1 MVFDSYCVACLLS
14 RQAEL
19 SREILGAEKAYRFMR
34 EASRIIAD
42 APEGVSGSYLTYCF
56 HELYREFGVTED
68 LYEKE
73 KKDSNDYVLSVL
85 PQAQKCIDEAAD
97 PLLVALKYAQIG
109 NFLDFGVLNKED
121 VDSHFADDVAGAPN
135 LPLDETE
142 YRHFVEDLTAAKQL
156 LILGDNA
163 GEIAFDTL
171 LVKQLQKSFPS
182 LSIIYCVRGGKALND
197 ATREDAAYVGMD
209 KLTTVIDSGS
219 GIPSTELKYIGEE
232 LKRAFATADVI
243 LAKGQANFES
253 LLLSGYNIYF
263 NFLCK
268 CDRIGKILGVPLF
281 TGCFL
286 NERRMKSLSPFPA

>member
-1 MVFDSYCVACLLS
+1 M
-14 RQAEL
+14 

-42 APEGVSGSYLTYCF
+42 APEGVSGSYLTWRF
-56 HELYREFGVTED
+56 HELYRAFGVTED

-85 PQAQKCIDEAAD
+85 PEAQKRIDASDD
-97 PLLVALKYAQIG
+97 PLLTALKYAQIG
-109 NFLDFGVLNKED
+109 NFLDFGVLDKSD
-121 VDSHFADDVAGAPN
+121 VDSHFAKDVAGAPDR
-135 LPLDETE
+135 PLDEKE
-142 YRHFVEDLTAAKQL
+142 YRHFVKDLTAAKQL

-182 LSIIYCVRGGKALND
+182 LSVVYCVRGGKALND

-209 KLTTVIDSGS
+209 RLTTVIDNGT
-219 GIPSTELKYIGEE
+219 GIPSTELAYIGED
-232 LKRAFATADVI
+232 LKRAFAASEVV

-253 LLLSGYNIYF
+253 LLLSGYNIYY

-268 CDRIGKILGVPLF
+268 CERIGKVLGVPLF

-286 NERRMKSLSPFPA
+286 NERRIPPLSPFPA